1 MKAHMTTEPTIETKQ
16 IKHTFTE
23 PERNTIG
30 GDLARSIAGLRGV
43 EAEFDQVKASYKAKT
58 TEAEAKI
65 DNLSTSLMNGFEMRM
80 AKCVVVFRPKDRKKD
95 FFLETEWLQRNG
107 DTPIIL
113 TEDMT
118 AKDFEQE
125 LIQAEAKFD
134 SRDEITLFQPT
145 EKDTGILVVGRLAGK
160 WFAALR
166 VKIGNLELSE
176 RLDSE
181 QKCFKQRPDAVK
193 HAIGRVAKW
202 AKDNLKEHAKGFEDS
217 FHAVTEAHKER
228 AE

>member
-1 MKAHMTTEPTIETKQ
+1 MTTEPKIEKKQ

-65 DNLSTSLMNGFEMRM
+65 DNLSTSLMNGFEMRNLP
-80 AKCVVVFRPKDRKKD
+80 CVVQFRPKDRKKD
-95 FFLETEWLQRNG
+95 YYLETLWNERNG
-107 DTPIIL
+107 ETPIVL

-118 AKDFEQE
+118 AQDFEQD
-125 LIQAEAKFD
+125 LIQAESKFD
-134 SRDEITLFQPT
+134 HREEIQLFQAT
-145 EKDTGILVVGRLAGK
+145 EQDSGILVVGRFAGK
-160 WFAALR
+160 WFGALR
-166 VKIGNLELSE
+166 LKIGKLEISE

-181 QKCFKQRPDAVK
+181 QKCFKKRPDAVNHGVK
-193 HAIGRVAKW
+193 RAADW
-202 AKDNLKEHAKGFEDS
+202 AKENLKEHAKGFDDS
-217 FHAVTEAHKER
+217 FRAVVDAHQER